1 MNESNG
7 VIRDARKL
15 GIPKMLILGLQHM
28 FAMFGATILV
38 PILVNSYFVDA
49 CGEGPSRGLTVSVTL
64 FCAGFGTLLFHL
76 CAKFKVPAFLGSS
89 FAFLSGFAAVANL
102 NTGKYASM
110 SVNDKAAYACGGIV
124 VAGLLYLIF
133 ALIIRMVGVKRVM
146 RYLPPVVTGPV
157 IICIGLSLAGSA
169 INNASTNWF
178 LALVALAVIIIFNIW
193 GKGMF
198 KIIPI
203 LMGVVIAYAVAVVLN
218 ALGIKNPDGSVIIN
232 FAPVAQAGIVGLP
245 PLQLCKFDL
254 TSIMIMAPIAIATMM
269 EHVGDMS
276 AISATVGENFLSDPG
291 LHRTLL
297 GDGLATVMAGFI
309 GGPANT
315 TYGENTGVLE
325 LSRVHD
331 PRVIRIAAVF
341 AIIVSFIPKVSALI
355 STMPSSII
363 GGVSFML
370 YGIISAIGV
379 RNVALAANDIDAKVI
394 QISTDDVFDKE
405 SRIPYNEFDT
415 VHPRTI
421 YGKSKEAGEKILT
434 QLLNRFVIIR
444 SSWIY
449 GIGRDFVDEVL
460 RNAAKGGTM
469 EVPNNQYAAP
479 TSAFELARVICHFID
494 NEEYGLYHVVCPGS
508 CSRYEFARTILEYTG
523 KTGDLDLYPVV
534 ARDDVRPTYSVLDNM
549 MLRLTGIP
557 EPPDWKTAL
566 KEYLEETGGIE

>member
-49 CGEGPSRGLTVSVTL
+49 YGEGPSRGLTVSVTL

-146 RYLPPVVTGPV
+146 RYLLPVVTGPV

-193 GKGMF
+193 GKGML

-297 GDGLATVMAGFI
+297 GDGLATAMAGFI

-370 YGIISAIGV
+370 YGMISAIGV
-379 RNVALAANDIDAKVI
+379 RNVVENKVDLTKSRNLIIAGVIFVCGLGFSNGLSFTIGGTTVTLTALAIAAI
-394 QISTDDVFDKE
+394 
-405 SRIPYNEFDT
+405 
-415 VHPRTI
+415 
-421 YGKSKEAGEKILT
+421 AGI
-434 QLLNRFVIIR
+434 LLNMI
-444 SSWIY
+444 
-449 GIGRDFVDEVL
+449 L
-460 RNAAKGGTM
+460 
-469 EVPNNQYAAP
+469 
-479 TSAFELARVICHFID
+479 
-494 NEEYGLYHVVCPGS
+494 PGND
-508 CSRYEFARTILEYTG
+508 YEFGVNES
-523 KTGDLDLYPVV
+523 GDEN
-534 ARDDVRPTYSVLDNM
+534 R
-549 MLRLTGIP
+549 GIH
-557 EPPDWKTAL
+557 A
-566 KEYLEETGGIE
+566 